1 MLAPLYFS
9 VTMVLSV
16 CPHGWKPSS
25 DLVMI
30 PTTGA
35 TWPTSPAVLWFPS
48 IWGTFFLPL
57 SVATCFRNTL
67 QARLSIRSRGGSGWA
82 PHSPSSCSLSLQP
95 FTSTLSCSHLI
106 WKLTTMTAARARSPT
121 EGWGRDNRRA
131 GTSSAEKKVTTTPGY
146 MSSWHTFTRVSVL
159 QQSESPDPNQYPLK
173 LAGDDKTRG
182 RLCPRTLGPRGGR
195 KHPGACSQEGR
206 LDGDAIKRDAP
217 QGGCD
222 RETTLRGRRGVIFL
236 SYSVTISSGLSAHG
250 LH

>member
-1 MLAPLYFS
+1 MLASLYFS

-25 DLVMI
+25 DLEMI

-67 QARLSIRSRGGSGWA
+67 QACLSIRSRGGSGWA

-131 GTSSAEKKVTTTPGY
+131 GTSSAEKKGTTTPGY

-206 LDGDAIKRDAP
+206 LDGDAIKRHP
-217 QGGCD
+217 S
-222 RETTLRGRRGVIFL
+222 RGL
-236 SYSVTISSGLSAHG
+236 
-250 LH
+250 